1 MTRFHPACSRYR
13 FPIPGILCK
22 TWYTQGKQMTGE
34 DTWITMKLWVLYSLI
49 WFQNYLYS
57 HMQCVTIG
65 KARSHLKQINSGDT
79 QGSIL
84 GPLLFII
91 IMNDLLATVN
101 SCQIQL
107 YADDTILY
115 CHGEKADEVR
125 QKLTTGFQIMVKW
138 FRENWVRVNVKKTH
152 TMFLGRKKRL
162 PQLQHISVEHEGQ
175 TLASKKSVKY
185 LFWCIYR

>member
-115 CHGEKADEVR
+115 CHGEKADEANNWFPDSG
-125 QKLTTGFQIMVKW
+125 QMVPGKSAQGQSLS
-138 FRENWVRVNVKKTH
+138 RKH
-152 TMFLGRKKRL
+152 TLCSWGGRKGFL
-162 PQLQHISVEHEGQ
+162 NFNIYVSVEHDGQ
-175 TLASKKSVKY
+175 PL
-185 LFWCIYR
+185 INR

>member
-1 MTRFHPACSRYR
+1 
-13 FPIPGILCK
+13 
-22 TWYTQGKQMTGE
+22 MTGE

-101 SCQIQL
+101 SC
-107 YADDTILY
+107 
-115 CHGEKADEVR
+115 
-125 QKLTTGFQIMVKW
+125 
-138 FRENWVRVNVKKTH
+138 
-152 TMFLGRKKRL
+152 
-162 PQLQHISVEHEGQ
+162 
-175 TLASKKSVKY
+175 
-185 LFWCIYR
+185 